1 LSFISKAFKFL
12 FFLLYKAEIA
22 YLASYIKLLIEQEQ
36 GRSEYLTE
44 QVTNISFIVIFGVFL
59 INLTFFVIAIVIYK
73 RRDRKVKTRLEQIAL
88 ERQANY

>member
-1 LSFISKAFKFL
+1 
-12 FFLLYKAEIA
+12 
-22 YLASYIKLLIEQEQ
+22 LLIEQEQ

-44 QVTNISFIVIFGVFL
+44 QVTNISLIVILGVFL